1 MFTIQLWRGSF
12 SFIFNSHFLSVVLE
26 FFIFFIFIFI
36 SLDRCSIPSREG
48 SILWSYLDITLLFS
62 SYVYLIFYSIKGKF
76 FGVGIFV
83 SGVSTRSSILVQH
96 ERCNDFLTVTSLVS
110 QKLSHP
116 WLRWSQRTND
126 KTLSTFQS
134 HIFILNLSPYKNRI
148 IFIRK

>member
-96 ERCNDFLTVTSLVS
+96 ERCNDHDHSYELLREYVQRFQVYVLDLLLFGSS
-110 QKLSHP
+110 ILS
-116 WLRWSQRTND
+116 
-126 KTLSTFQS
+126 
-134 HIFILNLSPYKNRI
+134 Y
-148 IFIRK
+148 